1 MKSLLQEPDIEGVE
15 LRRPAE
21 RWEHSLARAWLSPG
35 SLPWGLA
42 PGLRLQLHHE
52 LGGDPVGA
60 EWMAA

>member
-21 RWEHSLARAWLSPG
+21 RWEHSLTKAWLSG
-35 SLPWGLA
+35 DRLTSGRL
-42 PGLRLQLHHE
+42 LQLLHE

-60 EWMAA
+60 DARMAA